1 MIDRGKRPVLG
12 VGIDVIDYAAAV
24 ARIIDA
30 ARERR
35 AFTVSALAVHGVM
48 EGFSNPSH
56 RYRLNRFDLVVPDG
70 QPVRWALRLL
80 HGEALRSRVYGPKLT
95 LLVCEAAA
103 RAGLPVY
110 CYGSTP
116 AVLEKFAQNL
126 RAMFPGLVI
135 SGLAPSRFG
144 KADAAQNAAIMDEI
158 RARAPG
164 IVLVGL
170 GCPRQEI
177 FAFENAEALSCPVLA
192 VGAAFDFVAGTARQ
206 APDWMGERGLEWL
219 FRLLH
224 EPRRLWRRYLILN
237 PLFCWNVAR
246 QRLAPGR
253 YRAADDRP
261 PARQEHYV

>member
-48 EGFSNPSH
+48 TGFSDPSH
-56 RYRLNRFDLVVPDG
+56 RYRLNRFDLAVPDG

-103 RAGLPVY
+103 KAGVPVY

-116 AVLEKFAQNL
+116 AVLERFGKNL
-126 RAMFPGLVI
+126 RAMFPGLIV
-135 SGLAPSRFG
+135 SGLSPSRFERVDG
-144 KADAAQNAAIMDEI
+144 MQNASIMREI

-219 FRLLH
+219 FRLVH

-246 QRLAPGR
+246 QFLAPGR
-253 YRAADDRP
+253 FRAADDRP